1 MNYRNYLVRKSPSS
15 SFLLL
20 IKIPKDLRPY
30 FGRNQFKV
38 SLKNGIRSESVLYSQ
53 ILFHQVQSIF
63 EEVRMGSI
71 SKITISQ
78 IKEILK
84 DKIDRTLIHSQHIV
98 SDTNTFVESEVK
110 KKIDEI
116 NDEERLLRTQVEENY
131 EGVLEHIEKE
141 IDGVLKRKDLTIDI
155 KSLEFKEL
163 RQQFLELR

>member
-1 MNYRNYLVRKSPSS
+1 
-15 SFLLL
+15 
-20 IKIPKDLRPY
+20 
-30 FGRNQFKV
+30 
-38 SLKNGIRSESVLYSQ
+38 
-53 ILFHQVQSIF
+53 
-63 EEVRMGSI
+63 MGSI
-71 SKITISQ
+71 SKITVSQ
-78 IKEILK
+78 IKDILK

-163 RQQFLELR
+163 RKQFLELRLLRNNWKKEL